1 MCPNP
6 PSHNLGCLLSGKQ
19 VTPDLGPDAGP
30 ALYLGQCAL
39 WMPAGRQGG
48 GPQVV
53 MGMEQQQ
60 QYIINW
66 NGIPSPA
73 EAQRGGTARGQFQG
87 SQGYITDRACGK
99 KEMADRDL

>member
-53 MGMEQQQ
+53 MGTEQQQ
-60 QYIINW
+60 RCYKLEW
-66 NGIPSPA
+66 NPLLL
-73 EAQRGGTARGQFQG
+73 QRPKGEERRGASSREVRAILQ
-87 SQGYITDRACGK
+87 TACGK